1 MPPLGRSKE
10 QAACTRPKLKN
21 PPLPTSRR
29 GQVFGCAFFGSAL
42 NGSHREK
49 QPVDC
54 QAFTTTL
61 HLQQADLTF
70 AGVLRALRTGG

>member
-1 MPPLGRSKE
+1 MHQAETEKSTPADEPP
-10 QAACTRPKLKN
+10 RPSLR
-21 PPLPTSRR
+21 L
-29 GQVFGCAFFGSAL
+29 CFFGSAL

-54 QAFTTTL
+54 RAFTTTL